1 MKIEYKWLALSVT
14 TLGALMAVLDGTIFI
29 IALPSIMIDLG
40 ADLLTVTWIIMGYM
54 FIATILVPTIGRIAD
69 MIGRKWLYISGFIVF
84 TIASLFCGTANS
96 GIQLL
101 ILRMIQAI
109 GGSLL
114 MANSVAI
121 VTDAFPKKELG
132 TALGINSTIFGVG
145 AAIGPVLGGFL
156 VGFGWRFIFYINV
169 PIGIIGT
176 IWGAIQLKEVVKLP
190 KAQKFDWT
198 GTILF
203 SIGMLGILITLSFGG
218 FVGWLTPMIIIFL
231 IVGLASLFFFI
242 RAEQNAVYPMMDL
255 RLFQSSQVAY
265 GYTSVLLNALA
276 RGAVGFL
283 LTFFFQIIMAFPPI
297 KAGIFLTP
305 FAITQAI
312 GAPISGRL
320 ADKYGSRGLTTMGLA
335 ISAVGLFGMI
345 FISTSTS
352 IWELIFWML
361 IMGLGS
367 GLFFSP
373 NAKLIMEVM
382 PVHKRGI
389 ATSIRTMFFNAG
401 NVLSL
406 GLALAIIS
414 SAIPLDILTKLFLGT
429 QVGSEGVAVAEFIT
443 GIRIV
448 FLISFILSLLAA
460 FFSAQ
465 KGKPPQWGKE
475 EMEPSQEEN
484 IRMPAPENPINSEPL
499 ETPL

>member
-1 MKIEYKWLALSVT
+1 MKVEYKWLALSVT
-14 TLGALMAVLDGTIFI
+14 TLGAFLAILDGTIFI
-29 IALPSIMIDLG
+29 IALPTIMQSLR

-54 FIATILVPTIGRIAD
+54 FIVTILVPTIGRIAD
-69 MIGRKWLYISGFIVF
+69 MVGRKWLYISGFVVF
-84 TIASLFCGTANS
+84 TVASLFCGTAMT
-96 GIQLL
+96 GYQLL
-101 ILRMIQAI
+101 IYRMIQAV

-121 VTDAFPKKELG
+121 VTDAFPKNELG

-156 VGFGWRFIFYINV
+156 LQFGWQFIFYINV
-169 PIGIIGT
+169 PTGTIGT
-176 IWGAIQLKEVVKLP
+176 IWGIIQLKEVEKLP

-198 GTILF
+198 GTIFF
-203 SIGMLGILITLSFGG
+203 SLGMLGILITLSFGG
-218 FVGWLTPMIIIFL
+218 FVGWLTPMIIISLFVGIASFL
-231 IVGLASLFFFI
+231 IFM
-242 RAEQNAVYPMMDL
+242 RAEMKAIYPMMDL

-265 GYTSVLLNALA
+265 GYLSALLNALA
-276 RGAVGFL
+276 RGAVAFL
-283 LTFFFQIIMAFPPI
+283 LTFFFQVIMSFDPI
-297 KAGIFLTP
+297 KAGIFLMP

-320 ADKYGSRGLTTMGLA
+320 ADKYGSRGLTTLGLI
-335 ISAVGLFGMI
+335 ISAGGLLGMM
-345 FISTSTS
+345 FISQSTS
-352 IWELIFWML
+352 IWELIIWML

-382 PVHKRGI
+382 PPHKRGI
-389 ATSIRTMFFNAG
+389 ATSVRTMFFNAG

-414 SAIPLDILTKLFLGT
+414 SAIPLAILTNLFLGL
-429 QVGSEGVAVAEFIT
+429 QVGSKGVAIEEFIT

-448 FLISFILSLLAA
+448 FTLSFILSLLAA
-460 FFSAQ
+460 FFSAR
-465 KGKPPQWGKE
+465 KGKPPQWRQE
-475 EMEPSQEEN
+475 EMTPTQEWNVGIFAAEN
-484 IRMPAPENPINSEPL
+484 AVS
-499 ETPL
+499 